1 MVVGGVVRLG
11 PARLSPHHPSCTPWL
26 RALALARALDALDA
40 RGLRGH
46 EGMKGAGWP
55 PSDGSRPRPAS
66 ARSAEQGLAKCRL
79 FGRKPWRGRDWGY
92 IIQDFRPASPRR
104 RRSAGLAGPVR
115 WLWRWPRGEPWLMP
129 WLMPW
134 HGGGIILM
142 ARGNDGART
151 TRREGRGTVTL
162 TLRICCHV
170 PNRRAITLVAAA
182 AWLRPATT
190 TTTSPRPEARA

>member
-11 PARLSPHHPSCTPWL
+11 PARLSPRHPSCTPWL
-26 RALALARALDALDA
+26 RALALARVLDALEA
-40 RGLRGH
+40 RVLRGH
-46 EGMKGAGWP
+46 GGMRGAGHVRRHAQC
-55 PSDGSRPRPAS
+55 DPAS

-79 FGRKPWRGRDWGY
+79 FGRKLWCGRDWGY

-104 RRSAGLAGPVR
+104 RRSAGRAGPVR
-115 WLWRWPRGEPWLMP
+115 WLWRWPRGEP

-182 AWLRPATT
+182 AWLRRATT
-190 TTTSPRPEARA
+190 PSPRPEARA